1 MYKLRNIPFLV
12 LTLSLIT
19 GIIIGH
25 YITIGLRLTLICQI
39 ITILGLL
46 SSWWYSTKIFRS
58 SISFSFLVV
67 IAFTIFGVT
76 IVKIN
81 NPKNNSQHYTHLIE
95 QDNNPKVLSFHIKE
109 RLKPSTYYEKY
120 IVNLSSINKE
130 NANGEFLLQIVKDSV
145 HHKFIT
151 GDSYITFNILEPIP
165 KALNP
170 NQFDYANYLKQ
181 QYIFHKISLE
191 HKELIPTN
199 SPTFSIYRIAHIIRT
214 DISQKLALHNF
225 SKKQLS
231 ILNALLLGQRQD
243 IDSATFK
250 DYRDAGAIHILAIS
264 GLHIGILLI
273 ILSSI
278 LKPLD
283 YFTKNGKVVK
293 TIFIILLLWCFAII
307 AGLSPSVLRA
317 VTMFSFVAIGM
328 HIRSKT
334 SVYNSLIV
342 SMFILLCLRPLLL
355 FSVGFQLSYLAVFSI
370 VWIQPSLVKLYTP
383 RFFIDKKLWE
393 TLTVTIAAQL
403 GLLPLLLFY
412 FHQFPLLF
420 FISNLIIIPFLGI
433 ILGFGIIVIF
443 LVEMQ
448 LLTDWIALI
457 FGNFINV
464 MNFIVHK
471 VSEQEKFIITNI
483 YFSSKMLITAYGSII
498 SLIFLFK
505 KRCSRRVLVVL
516 ISSFL
521 FLSTVIY
528 ERYLNLNKEELI
540 IFHNYRNST
549 LGVLQNQHLRLFT
562 KDSISRSTKNYL
574 LKNYLIENDSKLLDT
589 EKLNNIYYYK
599 TKIILVIDNSGIYQ
613 LEKLRPDIIVL
624 TNSPKLHIERMIQT
638 LQPTLIVADGS
649 NYTSYLDQW
658 EKSCLKQNIPFHRTD
673 KKGAF
678 ILN

>member
-1 MYKLRNIPFLV
+1 MYKLRNIPFLF

-19 GIIIGH
+19 GIIIGQ
-25 YITIGLRLTLICQI
+25 YTTIGLRFILICQI
-39 ITILGLL
+39 IAILGLL
-46 SSWWYSTKIFRS
+46 SSWWYAKKIFRS

-67 IAFTIFGVT
+67 ITFTMFGIT
-76 IVKIN
+76 MVKIN
-81 NPKNNSQHYTHLIE
+81 NPKNNSEHYTHLIE
-95 QDNNPKVLSFHIKE
+95 QDNNPTVLNFHIKE

-120 IVNLSSINKE
+120 IVSLSSINKE
-130 NANGEFLLQIVKDSV
+130 NVNGEFLLQIVKDSV
-145 HHKFIT
+145 NHKLIT
-151 GDSYITFNILEPIP
+151 GDSYITFNTLESIP
-165 KALNP
+165 TSLNP

-199 SPTFSIYRIAHIIRT
+199 SPVFSIYRIAHSIRT
-214 DISQKLALHNF
+214 DIYQKLALYNF
-225 SKKQLS
+225 SNKQLS

-334 SVYNSLIV
+334 SIYNSLIV

-355 FSVGFQLSYLAVFSI
+355 FSIGFQLSYLAVFSI

-433 ILGFGIIVIF
+433 ILGLGIIVIF
-443 LVEMQ
+443 LAEMH
-448 LLTDWIALI
+448 LLTDWIALT
-457 FGNFINV
+457 FGNFINL

-483 YFSSKMLITAYGSII
+483 YFSSKMLITAYGCII
-498 SLIFLFK
+498 SLIFLLK
-505 KRCSRRVLVVL
+505 KRCAIRVLTVL
-516 ISSFL
+516 ISSLL

-528 ERYLNLNKEELI
+528 ERHLNLGKEELI

-549 LGVLQNQHLRLFT
+549 LGVLQNQYLRLFS
-562 KDSISRSTKNYL
+562 KDSISISTKTYL
-574 LKNYLIENDSKLLDT
+574 LKNYLIENDSKLLST

-599 TKIILVIDNSGIYQ
+599 TKIILVIDNSGIYK
-613 LEKLRPDIIVL
+613 LEKLHPDIIVL

-649 NYTSYLDQW
+649 NYKSYLDQW